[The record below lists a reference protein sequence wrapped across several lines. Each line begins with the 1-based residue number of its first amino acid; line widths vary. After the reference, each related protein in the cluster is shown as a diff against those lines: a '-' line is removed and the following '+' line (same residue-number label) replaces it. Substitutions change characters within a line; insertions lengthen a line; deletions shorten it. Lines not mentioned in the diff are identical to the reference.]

1 MSVSLF
7 NEMKKKIKRKKKK
20 NEITK
25 SDICIIWPFKFLG
38 VGIIKER
45 AV

>member
-1 MSVSLF
+1 MSVSLL
-7 NEMKKKIKRKKKK
+7 NEMNKIKRKKKK
-20 NEITK
+20 YEITK

-38 VGIIKER
+38 VGILKER